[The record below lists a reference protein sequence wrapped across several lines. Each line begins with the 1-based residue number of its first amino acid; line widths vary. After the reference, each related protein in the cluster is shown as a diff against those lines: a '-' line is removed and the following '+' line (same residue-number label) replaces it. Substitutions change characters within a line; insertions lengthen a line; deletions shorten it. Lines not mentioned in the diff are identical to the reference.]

1 MRFTFFMLV
10 FVCVVEEFVYKLLP
24 LRESSYWRT
33 KVQLLETLGGLDFTS
48 IAVYCPR
55 IPEAVLTD
63 VVFNLLGDS
72 DHR

>member
-1 MRFTFFMLV
+1 MLT
-10 FVCVVEEFVYKLLP
+10 VVEFVYKLLP

-33 KVQLLETLGGLDFTS
+33 KIQLLETLGGLDFTS
-48 IAVYCPR
+48 IAVYAPHL
-55 IPEAVLTD
+55 PETVLTD

>member
-1 MRFTFFMLV
+1 MLV
-10 FVCVVEEFVYKLLP
+10 FVYAVEDFVYKLLP